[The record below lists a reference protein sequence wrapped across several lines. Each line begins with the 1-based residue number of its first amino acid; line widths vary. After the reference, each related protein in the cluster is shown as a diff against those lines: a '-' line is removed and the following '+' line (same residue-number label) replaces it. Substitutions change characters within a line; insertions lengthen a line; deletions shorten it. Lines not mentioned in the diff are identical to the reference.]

1 MVETVNRLRRN
12 GIKIGSTT
20 GYNDKMMEIV
30 VPAAKEKGYEPDVW
44 FSPDSTGQKG
54 RPYPYMI
61 FRNIEALGVKKVRRV
76 LKVGDTISDIKEGKN
91 AGVWSAGTVV
101 GSSEMGLSQEEYEAL
116 SSEEKEEKCR
126 EVSEKFL
133 DAGADKVFYTI
144 EDLGE
149 FLLG

>member
-1 MVETVNRLRRN
+1 MNRLKRN
-12 GIKIGSTT
+12 GIRIGSTT
-20 GYNDKMMEIV
+20 GYNDKMMDIV

-61 FRNIEALGVKKVRRV
+61 FRNIEALGIKKVRRV
-76 LKVGDTISDIKEGKN
+76 LKVGDTVSDIKEGKN
-91 AGVWSAGTVV
+91 AGVWSAGIVV
-101 GSSEMGLSQEEYEAL
+101 GSSEMGLTLEEYEAL
-116 SSEEKEEKCR
+116 TQDEREKKCA
-126 EVSEKFL
+126 EVADRFIE
-133 DAGADKVFYTI
+133 AGADKVFYTI